1 MAARET
7 RKGRLAQQVEQRF
20 CKPSVESSIPSL
32 TSESIP
38 ENPMSSVEPTAP
50 VVPAVPAAP
59 VAVPAAPVAPSAYSL
74 KGLAIQGIMA
84 VVLIGGGT
92 IWLWNQS
99 KADKAAAEPKPAVVV
114 VDEITTP
121 PGPNKPDEKAVATAD
136 AKVELVDPKVAARV
150 GQLIIIDASPSIGKV
165 TWKSDTKFMAVED
178 GRKIAFSAEEEGEY
192 QFVIVA
198 ENNGS
203 VDVMVYRI
211 VVTAPLP
218 PLTDMQRKVKQLTV
232 NIVKYPNKKADA
244 LKLAENFSKIAD
256 EIKPGDEG
264 QTISDKT
271 KVANR
276 ESLGADLPKWKL
288 LLDGLGA
295 ELAARYDAK
304 QLETPEQYATLWREI
319 SDALVR
325 LSDEW

>member
-1 MAARET
+1 MATRET

-20 CKPSVESSIPSL
+20 CKPPVESSIPSL
-32 TSESIP
+32 TSETIP
-38 ENPMSSVEPTAP
+38 ENPMSTVDPAP
-50 VVPAVPAAP
+50 
-59 VAVPAAPVAPSAYSL
+59 APVAPAPAAPAPQFNLKSL
-74 KGLAIQGIMA
+74 GIQA
-84 VVLIGGGT
+84 FVVIALLGGGG

-99 KADKAAAEPKPAVVV
+99 KADKAAAAPKPVVV
-114 VDEITTP
+114 VDEPKNEITTP

-136 AKVELVDPKVAARV
+136 AKVELVDPRDSARV

-244 LKLAENFSKIAD
+244 LKLAENFITIAD
-256 EIKPGDEG
+256 KAVEKKLTGQEIAD
-264 QTISDKT
+264 QTKE
-271 KVANR
+271 ANR
-276 ESLGADLPKWKL
+276 QALGADLPKWKA
-288 LLDGLGA
+288 LLDGLGK
-295 ELAARYDAK
+295 ELEARYSSN
-304 QLETPEQYATLWREI
+304 QLDTAEQHAELWREI
-319 SDALVR
+319 GTALVR